1 MKLYSA
7 IDLHSSSNHLAV
19 MNEDMKRVLV
29 KKLANNTQLILD
41 TLAPH
46 REEIAG
52 IVVESTYNWYWL
64 VDALMEAGYQVH
76 LANPSAIQRYKG
88 LKYTDDT
95 HDACWLARLLSLGI
109 LPEGYIYPKQDRP
122 VRDLLRK
129 RGHLV
134 RLRTSLLL
142 SLQNIITRSSNV
154 KVAAKDLK
162 KLTEDRVSAHMHG
175 HEALELC
182 GTVSKETIDVLTR
195 QIQRIESSVLKTL
208 KPTVSYRDLIT
219 MPGVGPVLA
228 LTIALETGPIS
239 RFSTVGC
246 YASYCRKVA
255 SIWLSND
262 KRKGTG
268 NRKNGNRYL
277 AWAFSEAAEHARQH
291 HRASRRFYDRKRS
304 QSNLWVAHNALAHK
318 LSRAAY
324 YIMRDNVPFAEH
336 KLFCS

>member
-7 IDLHSSSNHLAV
+7 IDLHSSSNHLAI

-46 REEIAG
+46 REEITG
-52 IVVESTYNWYWL
+52 VVVESTYNWYWL

-88 LKYTDDT
+88 LKYTDDA
-95 HDACWLARLLSLGI
+95 HDACWLARLLSLNI

-129 RGHLV
+129 RAHLV

-142 SLQNIITRSSNV
+142 SLQNIITRSCNI
-154 KVAAKDLK
+154 KVPAKDLK
-162 KLTEDRVSAHMHG
+162 KLTDDCVSVHMHG
-175 HEALELC
+175 HDALKLC

-208 KPTVSYRDLIT
+208 KPTDRYRKL
-219 MPGVGPVLA
+219 
-228 LTIALETGPIS
+228 LTIPGIGAILSFTISLETGPIS
-239 RFSTVGC
+239 RFLSVGS

-262 KRKGTG
+262 KRKGAG

-277 AWAFSEAAEHARQH
+277 AWAFSEAAEHARNYH
-291 HRASRRFYDRKRS
+291 PACKKFYDRKRS
-304 QSNLWVAHNALAHK
+304 HSNLFVAHNALAHK

-324 YIMRDNVPFAEH
+324 YIMRDNVVFEEH
-336 KLFCS
+336 KLFA